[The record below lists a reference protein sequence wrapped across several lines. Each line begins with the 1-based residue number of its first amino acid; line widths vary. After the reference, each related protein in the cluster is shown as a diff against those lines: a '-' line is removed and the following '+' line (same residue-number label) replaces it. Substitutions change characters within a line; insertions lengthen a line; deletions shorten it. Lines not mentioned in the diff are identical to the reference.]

1 MLKIILDTN
10 VFVSALI
17 NPHGKPSQILDCV
30 FENKL
35 RLFLSAPII
44 EELEQVLNYP
54 KLVKRHGLEEEE
66 VEEFISS
73 LLSITSLVRE
83 EQTIKA
89 IPCDPSD
96 DKFLS
101 CAISAKADCIIS
113 GDEHLLNLDEY
124 AGIRIVTP
132 ARFLEI
138 MEEG

>member
-17 NPHGKPSQILDCV
+17 NPHGKPAQILNYV

-35 RLFLSAPII
+35 RLFLSPPII

-66 VEEFISS
+66 VKEFVSS
-73 LLSITSLVRE
+73 LLSINSLVKE

-101 CAISAKADCIIS
+101 CAINAKADCIIS

-124 AGIRIVTP
+124 AGIRVVTP
-132 ARFLEI
+132 AQFLEI
-138 MEEG
+138 M